1 MVASH
6 QSNSFMKLEIGF
18 WCNAMPVTSILENKS
33 YSVRKMDLGRIEC
46 LPASVIEIEKWK
58 ILSTISQL
66 LYDNFSIQ
74 NGNFDEKINVLLL
87 LTEKVS
93 KFQNTL
99 FSELPCFPRWQ
110 VQIGLKVLKKSLAT
124 ASFIQKG
131 VNYSC

>member
-99 FSELPCFPRWQ
+99 FSELPCFPGWQ

>member
-87 LTEKVS
+87 LTEKIFYIGG
-93 KFQNTL
+93 FQDGKYKLQTNWL
-99 FSELPCFPRWQ
+99 ESPE
-110 VQIGLKVLKKSLAT
+110 KKSCNSLL
-124 ASFIQKG
+124 
-131 VNYSC
+131 YSERSQLQLLKRS

>member
-1 MVASH
+1 
-6 QSNSFMKLEIGF
+6 
-18 WCNAMPVTSILENKS
+18 MPVTSILENKS

-87 LTEKVS
+87 LTTLW
-93 KFQNTL
+93 QN
-99 FSELPCFPRWQ
+99 
-110 VQIGLKVLKKSLAT
+110 
-124 ASFIQKG
+124 FI
-131 VNYSC
+131 S